1 MPQAAALL
9 HPTYTS
15 INHWERQFSSGYSG
29 LWTSVVEEQA
39 HIFLSAAAEAVIS
52 DRKVE
57 QKAVDGEYPKLSQTH
72 VAESESRV
80 FSDALLRYM

>member
-1 MPQAAALL
+1 M
-9 HPTYTS
+9 
-15 INHWERQFSSGYSG
+15 
-29 LWTSVVEEQA
+29 VEEQA
-39 HIFLSAAAEAVIS
+39 HIFLSAAVEAVIS

-80 FSDALLRYM
+80 YSDALLRYM